1 MTNDDDPTDVPIA
14 PTYTLQTA
22 SERYEIVGSPVTL
35 TKSSSANSAIETVLS
50 LPESTVN
57 DQVVAALQTI
67 GNAGDDEL
75 KRWDAV
81 LAAPETF
88 MQIEFSAPRE
98 TVKRLLHNE
107 ILERRAKA
115 ATTRE
120 AWRHWGG
127 IFLAAILAAILA
139 IVGALILVKIFNIQ
153 L

>member
-1 MTNDDDPTDVPIA
+1 MTNDDDITDVPEP
-14 PTYTLQTA
+14 PTYTLQAA
-22 SERYEIVGSPVTL
+22 SGHYEILGSPVTL

-107 ILERRAKA
+107 ILERRANA

-120 AWRHWGG
+120 AWRHCGG
-127 IFLAAILAAILA
+127 IFLAAILAAIFA
-139 IVGALILVKIFNIQ
+139 IFGALILVKVFNIQ
-153 L
+153 P

>member
-75 KRWDAV
+75 KRWGAV
-81 LAAPETF
+81 LSAPETF
-88 MQIEFSAPRE
+88 M
-98 TVKRLLHNE
+98 
-107 ILERRAKA
+107 
-115 ATTRE
+115 
-120 AWRHWGG
+120 
-127 IFLAAILAAILA
+127 
-139 IVGALILVKIFNIQ
+139 
-153 L
+153 